1 MSTRSLALL
10 SLFFFSFATG
20 AQPPV
25 GSQSQV
31 ASQEPNN
38 QHFRQYKQLV
48 ERVKKGDL
56 TVDFVQLISAASD
69 WDRSE
74 KGVFEPANREAMVE
88 AFKKKNY
95 KKAVELAEVVLD
107 YEFTN
112 RGLHLATANA
122 YKKLAE
128 NEKAD
133 LHSKLAEKI
142 LTALLT
148 TGDGKSVETAYCVQS
163 INEEYVIMRH
173 FGYKVTSQAYIMSN
187 MSGYDLLSG
196 KDEKTGKDV
205 GLYFDIS
212 GLFTR
217 CLQSHQ
223 EKKN

>member
-1 MSTRSLALL
+1 MFACSFALL
-10 SLFFFSFATG
+10 SY
-20 AQPPV
+20 
-25 GSQSQV
+25 SQAYAKSQRQV
-31 ASQEPNN
+31 ATKQSNPAYL
-38 QHFRQYKQLV
+38 RYKELV
-48 ERVKKGDL
+48 ERAKKADS
-56 TVDFVQLISAASD
+56 VDFVELISATSD
-69 WDRSE
+69 WSISE
-74 KGVFEPANREAMVE
+74 KEVFTAPNRDSMVE
-88 AFKKKNY
+88 AFKTKDY

-122 YKKLAE
+122 YQELHE

-133 LHSKLAEKI
+133 LHRKLADKI
-142 LTALLT
+142 LNALLS
-148 TGDGKSVETAYCVQS
+148 TGDGKTVGNCVQS

-173 FGYKVTSQAYIMSN
+173 FGYKVTMQAYIMSN

-205 GLYFDIS
+205 GLYFDVS

-223 EKKN
+223 KKT